1 MLFSAFL
8 KERMYSLLFIWL
20 VWWVWTVSWIYES
33 LSSLWL
39 WDLEDDIWRN
49 KISSIP
55 WNLWP
60 PWEPRHVWTVLHNP
74 PFFLFLILV
83 IPSLSQQRE
92 SEREISAQDTGTF
105 WKKKSASRNVDRSFR
120 DKSFNKENSIIHFII
135 LKPLTF

>member
-1 MLFSAFL
+1 MLFSAFP

>member
-83 IPSLSQQRE
+83 FPSLSQQRE